1 MALSIIT
8 NIFAGNPLDRASE
21 RRGDEA
27 WLAEKADD
35 PHSLAVAI
43 WDGKAL
49 VEDIA
54 SPQDGEDGKAAG
66 VQIAYLRADMAK
78 DLAGTPERLLFL
90 GLWKDIAVFA
100 VDLEGGADPAEGP
113 LQGLGRFEELRGVAL
128 TLPPPDAGILA
139 TAKSMFE
146 WRRKHK
152 WCSNCGQETQVS
164 DGGWKRQCASCQ
176 AEHFPR
182 TDPVAIM
189 LALHD
194 GKCLLDGR
202 RRQRH
207 RRPRPDRAGSGQ
219 VVHQGRG
226 QGPDRRRAGR
236 LLRPAPAGDRAP
248 ADQGL
253 GGGGV
258 GPDPPPLEEVAQRA
272 GGGFTRR
279 VGSPLRRS
287 ATLPQEGR
295 IYYPNSFTNSRTT
308 IHARVRVASEKARK
322 RSSTM
327 LTLTW
332 IRLCSTRRATNA
344 QASLIARGSPWPAT

>member
-21 RRGDEA
+21 RRSDEA

-43 WDGKAL
+43 WNGKAL
-49 VEDIA
+49 VEDITSA
-54 SPQDGEDGKAAG
+54 PDGEEVKTAKDGRGG

-164 DGGWKRQCASCQ
+164 DGGWKRQCAACQ

-194 GKCLLDGR
+194 GKCLLGR
-202 RRQRH
+202 QAGWPPGMYSALAGFLEPGETIEEACARELMEEAGLTATAVRYHSSQ
-207 RRPRPDRAGSGQ
+207 PWPWPSSLMMGLMADVDSDVAAPDQTELEA
-219 VVHQGRG
+219 VKWFTK
-226 QGPDRRRAGR
+226 DEAR
-236 LLRPAPAGDRAP
+236 LLIRGELEGFFA
-248 ADQGL
+248 
-253 GGGGV
+253 
-258 GPDPPPLEEVAQRA
+258 PPPLAIAHQLIKAWAEE
-272 GGGFTRR
+272 
-279 VGSPLRRS
+279 
-287 ATLPQEGR
+287 E
-295 IYYPNSFTNSRTT
+295 
-308 IHARVRVASEKARK
+308 
-322 RSSTM
+322 
-327 LTLTW
+327 
-332 IRLCSTRRATNA
+332 
-344 QASLIARGSPWPAT
+344 